1 MRVLYLMPQA
11 RVEKS
16 LQKRQ
21 EAFQLFSDENPNAVA
36 LLTDEVRERE
46 EFLSNTSL
54 SSCFIIIV
62 MDCVESDVKERI
74 LCTVREHWTSVV
86 VAGWTVLHNSIVM
99 ECV

>member
-1 MRVLYLMPQA
+1 MHVLYLMPQA

-36 LLTDEVRERE
+36 LLTDEVRERGITVYH
-46 EFLSNTSL
+46 LL
-54 SSCFIIIV
+54 SSCLIIIV
-62 MDCVESDVKERI
+62 MDCVKSDVKERI

-86 VAGWTVLHNSIVM
+86 VAGWTVLPNNIVM